1 MHDLFDAASR
11 REILDRLD
19 RLTPDSPRQWGKM
32 TPAQMLA
39 HCANALEVANGDQ
52 PKKQIFIGRLFG
64 PLVRKKFLGEAPFP
78 HNSPTDPTFVIQDA
92 RDFAA
97 EKARLQSLIG
107 RFVELGPENAGKCV
121 HSFFGRL
128 SGAEWGRLMGKHLDH
143 HLRQF
148 AV

>member
-52 PKKQIFIGRLFG
+52 PKKQILIGRLFG

-78 HNSPTDPTFVIQDA
+78 HNSPTDPPSSSRTPA
-92 RDFAA
+92 TSRPKRRACRRLPSASSSSAPTTPPPAPTPSSAA
-97 EKARLQSLIG
+97 
-107 RFVELGPENAGKCV
+107 
-121 HSFFGRL
+121 
-128 SGAEWGRLMGKHLDH
+128 
-143 HLRQF
+143 
-148 AV
+148 